1 MKFFSRRPK
10 ALIASLSAVALLAL
24 AGCGLAP
31 ASAYVPAVKPGSI
44 KEIQS
49 LPDDAKLTIVG
60 KNFTEQ
66 LILAKMAV
74 LAVEAAGFKV
84 NDMTDVPGSQPV
96 RDLMLTGK
104 GDMTWEYTG
113 TAWLTYMNKA
123 HGIPNKQKQWEAVR
137 KADKKNGLTWL
148 KPAPLNNT
156 YAIAIKSSNQ
166 KKLGGITKLSQ
177 IPKLPVKKRTFCVE
191 SEFNSRS
198 DGMNPML
205 KKYGIKRGSPQGVPN
220 SNIKILDT
228 GAVYSATAKGLCNFG
243 EVFASDGR
251 IASLNLTVLKDDKH
265 FFPAYNASPIVNTAT
280 LKKYPQLKGIFE
292 QLAPHITTK
301 TMQGLNR
308 KVDVDGEEPAN
319 VAYDWMVK
327 EGFIKKP

>member
-1 MKFFSRRPK
+1 MKLFSRRPR
-10 ALIASLSAVALLAL
+10 AVIASLATVALLAVG
-24 AGCGLAP
+24 GCGLAP
-31 ASAYVPAVKPGSI
+31 ASAYVPKVEPGSI
-44 KEIQS
+44 KQLN
-49 LPDDAKLTIVG
+49 LPDDAKLTVVG

-66 LILAKMAV
+66 LILTKMAV
-74 LAVEAAGFKV
+74 LAAEAAGFKV
-84 NDMTDVPGSQPV
+84 TDMSDVPGSQPV
-96 RDLMLTGK
+96 RDLMLSGTG
-104 GDMTWEYTG
+104 DFTWEYTG

-123 HGIPNKQKQWEAVR
+123 HGIPNKHKQWEAVR
-137 KADKKNGLTWL
+137 KEDLKNGLTWL

-156 YAIAIKSSNQ
+156 YAIAIKADAQ

-177 IPKLPVKKRTFCVE
+177 IKKLPVKQRTFCVE

-205 KKYGIKRGSPQGVPN
+205 KKYGIKRGTANGVPN
-220 SNIKILDT
+220 SNVKILDT

-251 IASLNLTVLKDDKH
+251 IASLNLKVLTDDKH
-265 FFPAYNASPIVNTAT
+265 FFPAYNATPIVNSAT
-280 LKKYPQLKGIFE
+280 LKKYPGLKKVFGQI
-292 QLAPHITTK
+292 APDITTK

-327 EGFIKKP
+327 KGFITKP

>member
-1 MKFFSRRPK
+1 MV
-10 ALIASLSAVALLAL
+10 LG
-24 AGCGLAP
+24 GCGLSP
-31 ASAYVPAVKPGSI
+31 ATAYVPKVAPGTI
-44 KEIQS
+44 KEIS
-49 LPDDAKLTIVG
+49 GLPDDAQLTIVG

-84 NDMTDVPGSQPV
+84 KDMTDVPGSQPV
-96 RDLMLTGK
+96 RDLMLSGK

-123 HGIPNKQKQWEAVR
+123 HGIPNQHKQWLAVR

-156 YAIAIKSSNQ
+156 YAIAIKASNK
-166 KKLGGITKLSQ
+166 KKLDGITKLSQ
-177 IPKLPVKKRTFCVE
+177 IADLPVKERTFCVE

-205 KKYGIKRGSPQGVPN
+205 KKYGIKRGTPKGVPN
-220 SNIKILDT
+220 SNVKILDT

-251 IASLNLTVLKDDKH
+251 IASLNLQVLKDDKH
-265 FFPAYNASPIVNTAT
+265 FFPAYNATPIVNSQT
-280 LKKYPQLKGIFE
+280 LKQYPQLKKVFGQI
-292 QLAPHITTK
+292 APHITTS
-301 TMQGLNR
+301 TMQTLNR

-319 VAYDWMVK
+319 VAFDWMVK
-327 EGFIKKP
+327 KGFIKKP